1 MSSSIKKIKAIA
13 KILAGVVVASLIGTM
28 IAFPSIIFTGAG
40 IISLIIGAIIIITAT
55 VGGVYIGGLWARKNI
70 TDIVDAKSVAI
81 WSVVI
86 FLIAN
91 IMFVV
96 TGGLITLLVGGEG
109 MNHLIRITQIVV
121 QTYIIYAMTIATLQQ
136 HLNKKT
142 NSEII

>member
-121 QTYIIYAMTIATLQQ
+121 QTYIIYAMTIATL
-136 HLNKKT
+136 
-142 NSEII
+142 

>member
-1 MSSSIKKIKAIA
+1 MSSFIKKIKAIV

-28 IAFPSIIFTGAG
+28 IAFPIIIFTGAG

-136 HLNKKT
+136 HLNKNKF
-142 NSEII
+142 